1 MRCAGSALVC
11 GALVVGAAPS
21 ASAERPDTLGRAAFI
36 GADLRTD
43 LGTHWGR
50 VSGAVRIGCTWA
62 SVVGDPIGLATGTQ
76 HDTDVFVERELGTSR
91 YAVLAGAR
99 FESVPILGVRYH
111 AEKAIVG
118 ISAEVPYHVFDRV
131 RFRFAA
137 EVAVAVVQHGEG
149 LPTLWAWDI
158 EEPLRDAVDS
168 GMFLRVEYGFGGGR

>member
-1 MRCAGSALVC
+1 MLWGTLVMS
-11 GALVVGAAPS
+11 AAPP
-21 ASAERPDTLGRAAFI
+21 AWAEGPDPLGRRAFV

-76 HDTDVFVERELGTSR
+76 HDTDVFVERDLGRSR

-111 AEKAIVG
+111 VEKAIVG

-137 EVAVAVVQHGEG
+137 EVAIAVIQHGEG

-158 EEPLRDAVDS
+158 AEPLRDAVDS